1 VALEEQIRC
10 LQSEDF
16 TEALQAMAE
25 GRTPHWRG
33 R

>member
-1 VALEEQIRC
+1 VALQEQIRC

-16 TEALQAMAE
+16 IEGRQAMAE